1 MDLRLLIEAILCDG
15 NVERFLRTDTID
27 GMWTDLTRPERAE
40 LAGAVWNRA
49 CETHTHTHTHCT
61 HARIGRERENTAFA
75 HLIFWMRIHDSNRLR
90 IWIGSRQLLD
100 GSSLVYSLFNS
111 GWVQNEIHGFLH
123 GTEPPNATREDHY
136 SRPRLLYLGKYI

>member
-40 LAGAVWNRA
+40 RAGAVWNRA
-49 CETHTHTHTHCT
+49 CETNTHTHCT

-100 GSSLVYSLFNS
+100 GSSLVSNVAYLIRGGSRTKYTDSF
-111 GWVQNEIHGFLH
+111 
-123 GTEPPNATREDHY
+123 TERNHLMQPVKTTTLD
-136 SRPRLLYLGKYI
+136 LGYCT